1 MASGLTPYY
10 LLQPAFTGGEIS
22 AEVANRVDLDKYQF
36 AVLQA
41 YNCLIKPH
49 GPIYRRPGMKYM
61 ARTKY
66 SDKACI
72 LVPFNGAD
80 STDYLLE
87 IGEKYIRVHKNGLYI
102 NIEVMTPYTADMLQ
116 DLRFVQ
122 SADTMFIASG
132 KYPVKQLA
140 RYSDTDWRFADF
152 EITDMYF
159 DESASLENYSGIS
172 YTVPGSYIFQ
182 PTVTGEYQ
190 IDISGA
196 GGGGGGAVKYTRHLE
211 HSTRTVYVGGGKGG
225 NGERI
230 IKTLTLNK
238 ETSYTITVG
247 GGGAAGSN
255 RDIGL
260 NYAEGSAPSGSNGAS
275 SAAFDMI
282 AKGGGGGI
290 GGARVKYYDSNIEST
305 TVKSVHGA
313 DGTSYGNGANGGNG
327 GRGATGLLHPNPSG
341 PAQPTA
347 GANGWVKILYTGN
360 KELTPSGTQGD
371 ITLRSNKNIFASSK
385 PGAYIKLKQEI
396 ASKTVSTSNGTTE
409 RVRVGENWKV
419 ISHGTWSG
427 SFTVEKSDDG
437 ESWREYRKYTS
448 KDDYNPSESGS
459 VTEPV
464 FLRAV
469 CTITSGTCTVDLT
482 AMAYNAEGVVKLTEI
497 TSDSTAKA
505 HVEKELGSTDMTTNF
520 LWGAWSE
527 EFGYPQTLCFF
538 QDRLCFGGTKKQPYM
553 VWMSRTGDYGNFS
566 VEKASGTVTD
576 DSAVALAFVSRKQF
590 KILHLIAS
598 TDLIVLTAGN
608 EWTVSGSDTV
618 TPSKAVPKMQTTRG
632 CSTVEPLMI
641 GGRIVFVQGRGSTV
655 RDMAYSYETDSYG
668 GNDLT
673 LLAKHIIENV
683 QIVDSAYKQE
693 PDSTIY
699 FVRSDGTMAC
709 LSYIMEQKVYAWSTI
724 ETQGKIEAVAAVQ
737 EGDEDIIYLVVKREI
752 NGVTVRNIEYLAK
765 NPANSNNPDDYI
777 MLDNAIE
784 YRTAEKSSGETEI
797 DAAELAGE
805 KVTAIG
811 DGRMYSGLTVSQ
823 DGTVTLPA
831 AVQHAFIGLPY
842 RSIVEL
848 PNVEIRTGDGTMQGR
863 KKQISNCILRLS
875 NSLGGMVGPDINT
888 MDLMNF
894 DEQNAVSD
902 IKLFTGDKY
911 MTLPIGGFNNEGR
924 VIIVTDEPYPFNL
937 MAVVREVSFGG

>member
-10 LLQPAFTGGEIS
+10 LLQLAFTGGEIS

-80 STDYLLE
+80 NTDYLLE

-102 NIEVMTPYTADMLQ
+102 NIEVVTPYTADMLQ

-159 DESASLENYSGIS
+159 DESTSLENYSGIS
-172 YTVPGSYIFQ
+172 YTVPGSYQFQ

-190 IDISGA
+190 IDIAGA
-196 GGGGGGAVKYTRHLE
+196 GGGGGGGLTYTRHGE
-211 HSTRTVYVGGGKGG
+211 HQTYRYCVGGGDGG
-225 NGERI
+225 SGERI
-230 IKTLTLNK
+230 IKTVTLTK
-238 ETSYTITVG
+238 GTSYAITVG
-247 GGGAAGSN
+247 SGGAGGGHKGSY
-255 RDIGL
+255 GT
-260 NYAEGSAPSGSNGAS
+260 AS
-275 SAAFDMI
+275 SGGDGGNSAACGLTGRGGTGGGGGSRESIDGSYQNT
-282 AKGGGGGI
+282 KGAQGATYGAGGGGI
-290 GGARVKYYDSNIEST
+290 GGVAGTKYKDSNG
-305 TVKSVHGA
+305 K
-313 DGTSYGNGANGGNG
+313 
-327 GRGATGLLHPNPSG
+327 
-341 PAQPTA
+341 A

-371 ITLRSNKNIFASSK
+371 ITLTSNKNIFASSK
-385 PGAYIKLKQEI
+385 PGTYIKLKQEI

-427 SFTVEKSDDG
+427 SFAIEKSDDG
-437 ESWREYRKYTS
+437 ESWKEYRKYTS

-469 CTITSGTCTVDLT
+469 CTISSGTCTVDLT

-737 EGDEDIIYLVVKREI
+737 EGDEDIIYLVVQREI

-765 NPANSNNPDDYI
+765 NPAKSNNPDDYI

-784 YRTAEKSSGETEI
+784 YSAAEKSSGETEI

-805 KVTAIG
+805 KVTVIG

-848 PNVEIRTGDGTMQGR
+848 PNVEIKTGDGTMQGR

-902 IKLFTGDKY
+902 IKLFTGDKH

-937 MAVVREVSFGG
+937 LAVVREVSFGG

>member
-22 AEVANRVDLDKYQF
+22 AEVANRVDLDKYQL

-72 LVPFNGAD
+72 LAPFNGAD
-80 STDYLLE
+80 NTDYLLE

-102 NIEVMTPYTADMLQ
+102 NIEVVTPYTADMLQ

-132 KYPVKQLA
+132 KYPVKQFA

-159 DESASLENYSGIS
+159 DESTSLENYSGIS
-172 YTVPGSYIFQ
+172 YTVPGTYQFQ

-190 IDISGA
+190 IDIAGA
-196 GGGGGGAVKYTRHLE
+196 GGGGGGGVKYSKPSNHG
-211 HSTRTVYVGGGKGG
+211 HHYYCVGGGAGG

-230 IKTLTLNK
+230 IKTVTLSK
-238 ETSYTITVG
+238 GTSYTITVG
-247 GGGAAGSN
+247 SGGGGGGGKGSY
-255 RDIGL
+255 GT
-260 NYAEGSAPSGSNGAS
+260 AS
-275 SAAFDMI
+275 SGGNGGNSTACGLVGRGGGGGGGGSRESSGGSYQST
-282 AKGGGGGI
+282 KGTQGTTYGAGGGGI
-290 GGARVKYYDSNIEST
+290 GGVAGTKYNDN
-305 TVKSVHGA
+305 
-313 DGTSYGNGANGGNG
+313 
-327 GRGATGLLHPNPSG
+327 SG
-341 PAQPTA
+341 KA

-360 KELTPSGTQGD
+360 KELTPSGTTGD
-371 ITLRSNKNIFASSK
+371 ITLTSNKNIFASSK

-419 ISHGTWSG
+419 ISHGTWTG
-427 SFTVEKSDDG
+427 SFAIEKSDDG
-437 ESWREYRKYTS
+437 ESWKEYRKYTS

-469 CTITSGTCTVDLT
+469 CTISSGTCTVDLT

-737 EGDEDIIYLVVKREI
+737 EGDEDIIYLVVQREI

-765 NPANSNNPDDYI
+765 NPAKSNNPDDYI

-784 YRTAEKSSGETEI
+784 YSTAEKSSGETEI

-805 KVTAIG
+805 KVTVIG

-848 PNVEIRTGDGTMQGR
+848 PNVEIKTGDGTMQGR

-894 DEQNAVSD
+894 DEQNVVSN
-902 IKLFTGDKY
+902 IKLFTGDKH

-937 MAVVREVSFGG
+937 LAVVREVSFGG

>member
-80 STDYLLE
+80 NTDYLLE

-102 NIEVMTPYTADMLQ
+102 NIEVVTPYTADMLQ

-152 EITDMYF
+152 TITDMYF
-159 DESASLENYSGIS
+159 DESTSLENYSGIS
-172 YTVPGSYIFQ
+172 YTVPGTYQFQ

-190 IDISGA
+190 IDIAGA
-196 GGGGGGAVKYTRHLE
+196 GGGGGGGVRYSRPRE
-211 HSTRTVYVGGGKGG
+211 HGHSYYCVGGGTGG
-225 NGERI
+225 SGERI
-230 IKTLTLNK
+230 IKTVTLDK
-238 ETSYTITVG
+238 GTSYTITVG
-247 GGGAAGSN
+247 SGGAGGGGTGSY
-255 RDIGL
+255 GT
-260 NYAEGSAPSGSNGAS
+260 ASNGGDGENSTACGLTGRGGTGGS
-275 SAAFDMI
+275 GGSRVSIDGSYENTRGVQGTTYGA
-282 AKGGGGGI
+282 GGGGI
-290 GGARVKYYDSNIEST
+290 GGVAGTKYKDNAG
-305 TVKSVHGA
+305 KAGA
-313 DGTSYGNGANGGNG
+313 DGWA
-327 GRGATGLLHPNPSG
+327 
-341 PAQPTA
+341 
-347 GANGWVKILYTGN
+347 KILYTGN
-360 KELTPSGTQGD
+360 KELTPSGTTGD
-371 ITLRSNKNIFASSK
+371 ITLTSNKNIFAGSK

-427 SFTVEKSDDG
+427 SFAIEKSDDG
-437 ESWREYRKYTS
+437 ESWKEYRKYTS

-464 FLRAV
+464 FLRAI

-482 AMAYNAEGVVKLTEI
+482 AMAYDAEGVVKLTEI

-737 EGDEDIIYLVVKREI
+737 EGDEDIIYLVVQREI

-765 NPANSNNPDDYI
+765 NPAKSNNPDDYI

-784 YRTAEKSSGETEI
+784 YSTAEKSSGETEI

-805 KVTAIG
+805 KVTVIG

-848 PNVEIRTGDGTMQGR
+848 PNVEIKTGDGTMQGR

-902 IKLFTGDKY
+902 IKLFTGDKH

-937 MAVVREVSFGG
+937 LAVVREVSFGG

>member
-159 DESASLENYSGIS
+159 DESTSLENYSGIS
-172 YTVPGSYIFQ
+172 YTVPGSYQFQ

-190 IDISGA
+190 IDIAGA
-196 GGGGGGAVKYTRHLE
+196 GGGGGGGVKYSKPRE
-211 HSTRTVYVGGGKGG
+211 HGYSRYCVGGGAGG

-230 IKTLTLNK
+230 IKTVTLSK
-238 ETSYTITVG
+238 DTSYTVTVGSGGAGGSGKGDYGTASSGGNGGNSTACGLVGRGGTG
-247 GGGAAGSN
+247 GGGGSRESIDGSYQNTAGTQ
-255 RDIGL
+255 GTT
-260 NYAEGSAPSGSNGAS
+260 YGA
-275 SAAFDMI
+275 
-282 AKGGGGGI
+282 GGGGI
-290 GGARVKYYDSNIEST
+290 GGIAG
-305 TVKSVHGA
+305 TVYK
-313 DGTSYGNGANGGNG
+313 DN
-327 GRGATGLLHPNPSG
+327 SG
-341 PAQPTA
+341 KA

-371 ITLRSNKNIFASSK
+371 ITLTSNKNIFASSK
-385 PGAYIKLKQEI
+385 PGTYIKLKQEI

-427 SFTVEKSDDG
+427 SFAIEKSDDG
-437 ESWREYRKYTS
+437 ESWKEYRKYTS

-469 CTITSGTCTVDLT
+469 CTISSGTCTVDLT

-765 NPANSNNPDDYI
+765 NPAKSNNPDDYI

-784 YRTAEKSSGETEI
+784 YSTAEKSSGETEI

-805 KVTAIG
+805 KVTVIG

-848 PNVEIRTGDGTMQGR
+848 PNVEIKTGDGTMQGR

-894 DEQNAVSD
+894 DEQSAVSN
-902 IKLFTGDKY
+902 IKLFTGDKH

-937 MAVVREVSFGG
+937 LAVVREVSFGG

>member
-80 STDYLLE
+80 NTDYLLE

-102 NIEVMTPYTADMLQ
+102 NIEVVTPYTADMLQ

-159 DESASLENYSGIS
+159 DESTSLENYSGIS
-172 YTVPGSYIFQ
+172 YTVPSTYHFQ

-190 IDISGA
+190 IDIAGA
-196 GGGGGGAVKYTRHLE
+196 GGGGGGGVKYSKPSNHG
-211 HSTRTVYVGGGKGG
+211 HHYYCVGGGAGG

-230 IKTLTLNK
+230 IKTVTLSK
-238 ETSYTITVG
+238 DTSYTVTVGSGGAGGSGKGSYGTASSGGNGGNSTACGLVGRGGTG
-247 GGGAAGSN
+247 GGGGS
-255 RDIGL
+255 RESID
-260 NYAEGSAPSGSNGAS
+260 GSYQNTKGTQGATYG
-275 SAAFDMI
+275 A
-282 AKGGGGGI
+282 GGGGI
-290 GGARVKYYDSNIEST
+290 GGIAGTKYKDN
-305 TVKSVHGA
+305 
-313 DGTSYGNGANGGNG
+313 
-327 GRGATGLLHPNPSG
+327 SG
-341 PAQPTA
+341 KA

-371 ITLRSNKNIFASSK
+371 ITLTSNKNIFASSK

-427 SFTVEKSDDG
+427 SFAIEKSDDG
-437 ESWREYRKYTS
+437 ESWKEYRKYTS

-469 CTITSGTCTVDLT
+469 CTISSGTCTVDLT

-683 QIVDSAYKQE
+683 QIFDSAYKQE

-737 EGDEDIIYLVVKREI
+737 EGDEDIIYLVVQREI
-752 NGVTVRNIEYLAK
+752 NGAIVRNIEYLAK
-765 NPANSNNPDDYI
+765 NPAKSNNPDDYI

-784 YRTAEKSSGETEI
+784 YSTAEKSSGETEI

-805 KVTAIG
+805 KVTVIG

-848 PNVEIRTGDGTMQGR
+848 PNVEIKTGDGTMQGR

-902 IKLFTGDKY
+902 IKLFTGDKH

-937 MAVVREVSFGG
+937 LAVVREVSFGG

>member
-80 STDYLLE
+80 NTDYLLE

-159 DESASLENYSGIS
+159 DESTTLENYSGIS
-172 YTVPGSYIFQ
+172 YTVPGTYQFQ

-190 IDISGA
+190 IDIAGA
-196 GGGGGGAVKYTRHLE
+196 GGGGGGGVRYSKPRE
-211 HSTRTVYVGGGKGG
+211 HGRTYYCVGGGTGG
-225 NGERI
+225 SGERI
-230 IKTLTLNK
+230 INTVTLTK
-238 ETSYTITVG
+238 GTSYTIIVGSGGAG
-247 GGGAAGSN
+247 GGGTDSYGTA
-255 RDIGL
+255 
-260 NYAEGSAPSGSNGAS
+260 SNGGNGGNSTACGLTGRGGTGGS
-275 SAAFDMI
+275 GGSRVSIDGSYENTRGVQGTTYGA
-282 AKGGGGGI
+282 GGGGI
-290 GGARVKYYDSNIEST
+290 GGVAGTKYKDNAG
-305 TVKSVHGA
+305 KAGA
-313 DGTSYGNGANGGNG
+313 DGWA
-327 GRGATGLLHPNPSG
+327 
-341 PAQPTA
+341 
-347 GANGWVKILYTGN
+347 KILYTGN
-360 KELTPSGTQGD
+360 KELTPSGTTGD
-371 ITLRSNKNIFASSK
+371 ITLTSNKNIFAGSK
-385 PGAYIKLKQEI
+385 AGAYIKLKQEI

-427 SFTVEKSDDG
+427 SFTIEKSDDG
-437 ESWREYRKYTS
+437 ESWKEYRKYTS
-448 KDDYNPSESGS
+448 GNDYNPSESGS

-699 FVRSDGTMAC
+699 FVRSDGSMAC

-765 NPANSNNPDDYI
+765 NPAKSNNPDDYI

-784 YRTAEKSSGETEI
+784 YSTAEKSSGETEI

-805 KVTAIG
+805 KVTVIG
-811 DGRMYSGLTVSQ
+811 DGRMYSGLAVSQ

-848 PNVEIRTGDGTMQGR
+848 PNVEIKTGDGTMQGR

-902 IKLFTGDKY
+902 IKLFTGDKH
-911 MTLPIGGFNNEGR
+911 MTLPIGGFNNEGK

-937 MAVVREVSFGG
+937 LAVVREVSFGG

>member
-61 ARTKY
+61 ARTKH

-80 STDYLLE
+80 NTDYLLE
-87 IGEKYIRVHKNGLYI
+87 IGEKYIRVHKNGFYI
-102 NIEVMTPYTADMLQ
+102 NIEVVTPYTADMLQ

-159 DESASLENYSGIS
+159 DESTSLENYSGIS
-172 YTVPGSYIFQ
+172 YTVPGTYQFQ

-190 IDISGA
+190 IDIAGA
-196 GGGGGGAVKYTRHLE
+196 GGGGGGGVKYSKLSNHG
-211 HSTRTVYVGGGKGG
+211 HHYYCVGGGAGG

-230 IKTLTLNK
+230 IKTVTLSK
-238 ETSYTITVG
+238 DTSYTVTVGSGGAG
-247 GGGAAGSN
+247 GGGTGSY
-255 RDIGL
+255 GT
-260 NYAEGSAPSGSNGAS
+260 ASNGGDGENSTACGLTGRGGTGGS
-275 SAAFDMI
+275 GGSRVSIDGSYESTRGVQGTTYGA
-282 AKGGGGGI
+282 GGGGI
-290 GGARVKYYDSNIEST
+290 GGVAGTKYKDNAG
-305 TVKSVHGA
+305 KAGA
-313 DGTSYGNGANGGNG
+313 DGWA
-327 GRGATGLLHPNPSG
+327 
-341 PAQPTA
+341 
-347 GANGWVKILYTGN
+347 KILYTGN
-360 KELTPSGTQGD
+360 KELTPSGTTGD
-371 ITLRSNKNIFASSK
+371 ITLTSNKNIFAGSK

-427 SFTVEKSDDG
+427 SFTIEKSDDG
-437 ESWREYRKYTS
+437 ESWKEYRKYTS
-448 KDDYNPSESGS
+448 KSDYNPSESGS

-765 NPANSNNPDDYI
+765 NPAKSNNPDDYI

-784 YRTAEKSSGETEI
+784 YSTAEKSSGETEI
-797 DAAELAGE
+797 DAAELTGE
-805 KVTAIG
+805 KVTVIG
-811 DGRMYSGLTVSQ
+811 DGRMYSGLTVNQ

-902 IKLFTGDKY
+902 IKLFTGDKH

-937 MAVVREVSFGG
+937 LAVVREVSFGG

>member
-22 AEVANRVDLDKYQF
+22 AEVANRVDLDKYQL

-80 STDYLLE
+80 NTDYLLE

-102 NIEVMTPYTADMLQ
+102 NIEVVTPYTADMLQ

-159 DESASLENYSGIS
+159 DESTSLESYSGIS
-172 YTVPGSYIFQ
+172 YTAPGSYTFQ

-190 IDISGA
+190 IDISGG
-196 GGGGGGAVKYTRHLE
+196 GGGGGGAAKYRVKSGE
-211 HSTRTVYVGGGKGG
+211 HSSRLIYIKGGNGG

-238 ETSYTITVG
+238 ETSYTISVG

-255 RDIGL
+255 GG
-260 NYAEGSAPSGSNGAS
+260 NSAPSGSNGAS
-275 SAAFDMI
+275 STAFDMI
-282 AKGGGGGI
+282 AKGGGGGT
-290 GGARVKYYDSNIEST
+290 GGRKGEPNT
-305 TVKSVHGA
+305 P
-313 DGTSYGNGANGGNG
+313 DGTSYGNGANGGAG
-327 GRGATGLLHPNPSG
+327 GYGKSFFGSSET
-341 PAQPTA
+341 QPTA

-371 ITLRSNKNIFASSK
+371 ITLTSNKNIFASSK

-427 SFTVEKSDDG
+427 SFAIEKSDDG
-437 ESWREYRKYTS
+437 ESWKEYRKYTS
-448 KDDYNPSESGS
+448 KSDYNPSESGS

-469 CTITSGTCTVDLT
+469 CTISSGTCTVDLT

-765 NPANSNNPDDYI
+765 NPAKSNNPDDYI

-784 YRTAEKSSGETEI
+784 YSTAEKSSGATEI
-797 DAAELAGE
+797 DVAELVGE
-805 KVTAIG
+805 KVAVIG
-811 DGRMYSGLTVSQ
+811 DGRVYSGLTVSQ

-848 PNVEIRTGDGTMQGR
+848 PNVEIKTGDGTMQGR

-937 MAVVREVSFGG
+937 LAVVREVSFGG

>member
-10 LLQPAFTGGEIS
+10 FLQPAFTGGEIS
-22 AEVANRVDLDKYQF
+22 AEVANRVDLDKYQL

-80 STDYLLE
+80 NTDYLLE
-87 IGEKYIRVHKNGLYI
+87 ISEKYIRVHKNGLYI
-102 NIEVMTPYTADMLQ
+102 NIELMTPYTADMLQ

-140 RYSDTDWRFADF
+140 RYSETDWRFSDF

-159 DESASLENYSGIS
+159 DESNSLENYSGIS
-172 YTVPGSYIFQ
+172 YTSPGTYLFQ

-190 IDISGA
+190 IDIA
-196 GGGGGGAVKYTRHLE
+196 GGGGGGGGAAKYRKKMGE
-211 HSTRTVYVGGGKGG
+211 HSSHTVYINGG
-225 NGERI
+225 NGGNGGRI

-247 GGGAAGSN
+247 SGGAAGSN
-255 RDIGL
+255 AS
-260 NYAEGSAPSGSNGAS
+260 NSAPSGSNGAS
-275 SAAFDMI
+275 STAFDMI
-282 AKGGGGGI
+282 AKGGGGGT
-290 GGARVKYYDSNIEST
+290 GGRKGEPNT
-305 TVKSVHGA
+305 P
-313 DGTSYGNGANGGNG
+313 DGTSYGNGANGGAG
-327 GRGATGLLHPNPSG
+327 GYGKSLFGGSET
-341 PAQPTA
+341 QPTA

-371 ITLRSNKNIFASSK
+371 ITLTSNKNIFASSK

-427 SFTVEKSDDG
+427 SFAIEKSDDG
-437 ESWREYRKYTS
+437 ESWKEYRKYTS

-469 CTITSGTCTVDLT
+469 CTISSGTCTVDLT

-737 EGDEDIIYLVVKREI
+737 EGDEDIIYLVIQREI

-765 NPANSNNPDDYI
+765 NPAKSNNPDDYI

-784 YRTAEKSSGETEI
+784 YSTAEKSSGATEI
-797 DAAELAGE
+797 NVAELVGE
-805 KVTAIG
+805 KVAVIG
-811 DGRMYSGLTVSQ
+811 DGRVYSGLTVSQ

-848 PNVEIRTGDGTMQGR
+848 PNVEIKTGDGTMQGR

-937 MAVVREVSFGG
+937 LAVVREVSFGG

>member
-22 AEVANRVDLDKYQF
+22 AEVANRVDLDKYQL

-159 DESASLENYSGIS
+159 DESTSLENYSGIS
-172 YTVPGSYIFQ
+172 YTVPGTYQFQ

-190 IDISGA
+190 IDIAGA
-196 GGGGGGAVKYTRHLE
+196 GGGGGGAVTWRRHGE
-211 HSTRTVYVGGGKGG
+211 HQVYNSAAKGG
-225 NGERI
+225 DGGSGERI
-230 IKTLTLNK
+230 IKTLTLTK
-238 ETSYTITVG
+238 GTSYTITVG
-247 GGGAAGSN
+247 GGGSGGAYAYSAGNYEDTTATSGTKGADSTACGLTGRGGGAGGAASRRYGKDGYYSNAGTQGITYGEGGGAAG
-255 RDIGL
+255 
-260 NYAEGSAPSGSNGAS
+260 GAGGTR
-275 SAAFDMI
+275 
-282 AKGGGGGI
+282 KGG
-290 GGARVKYYDSNIEST
+290 V
-305 TVKSVHGA
+305 
-313 DGTSYGNGANGGNG
+313 
-327 GRGATGLLHPNPSG
+327 SG
-341 PAQPTA
+341 KA

-360 KELTPSGTQGD
+360 KELTPSGTTGD
-371 ITLRSNKNIFASSK
+371 ITLTSNKNIFTSSK

-427 SFTVEKSDDG
+427 SFAIEKSDDG

-464 FLRAV
+464 FLRAI

-765 NPANSNNPDDYI
+765 NPAKSNNPDDYI

-784 YRTAEKSSGETEI
+784 YSTAEKSSGETEI

-805 KVTAIG
+805 KVTVIG

-848 PNVEIRTGDGTMQGR
+848 PNVEIKTGDGTMQGR

-902 IKLFTGDKY
+902 IKLFTGDKH

-937 MAVVREVSFGG
+937 LAVVREVSFGG

>member
-80 STDYLLE
+80 NTDYLLE

-159 DESASLENYSGIS
+159 DESTTLENYSGIS
-172 YTVPGSYIFQ
+172 YTVPGTYQFQ

-190 IDISGA
+190 IDIAGA
-196 GGGGGGAVKYTRHLE
+196 GGGGGGGVAYFKPHEHGYYHSCVSGGTGGSGERIINTVTLTKGTSYTII
-211 HSTRTVYVGGGKGG
+211 VGSGGAGGSGTSDYGTASKGG
-225 NGERI
+225 NGGNS
-230 IKTLTLNK
+230 TACGLTGR
-238 ETSYTITVG
+238 G
-247 GGGAAGSN
+247 GTGGS
-255 RDIGL
+255 
-260 NYAEGSAPSGSNGAS
+260 GAS
-275 SAAFDMI
+275 RISIDGSYKDIRGVQGTTYGA
-282 AKGGGGGI
+282 GGGGI
-290 GGARVKYYDSNIEST
+290 GGVEGNKYKGYAG
-305 TVKSVHGA
+305 KAGA
-313 DGTSYGNGANGGNG
+313 DGWA
-327 GRGATGLLHPNPSG
+327 
-341 PAQPTA
+341 
-347 GANGWVKILYTGN
+347 KILYTGN
-360 KELTPSGTQGD
+360 KELTPSGTTGD
-371 ITLRSNKNIFASSK
+371 ITLKSNKNIFAGSK
-385 PGAYIKLKQEI
+385 AGAYIKLKQEI

-427 SFTVEKSDDG
+427 SFTIEKSDDG
-437 ESWREYRKYTS
+437 ESWKEYRKYTS
-448 KDDYNPSESGS
+448 GNDYNPSESGS

-469 CTITSGTCTVDLT
+469 CTITGGTCTVDLT

-699 FVRSDGTMAC
+699 FVRSDGSMAC

-765 NPANSNNPDDYI
+765 NPAKSNNPDDYI

-784 YRTAEKSSGETEI
+784 YSTAEKSSGETEI

-805 KVTAIG
+805 KVTVIG

-848 PNVEIRTGDGTMQGR
+848 PNVEIKTGDGTMQGR
-863 KKQISNCILRLS
+863 KKQISNCSLRLS

-902 IKLFTGDKY
+902 IKLFTGDKH

-937 MAVVREVSFGG
+937 LAVVREVSFGG

>member
-22 AEVANRVDLDKYQF
+22 AEVANRVDLDKYQL

-102 NIEVMTPYTADMLQ
+102 NIEVVTPYTADMLQ

-140 RYSDTDWRFADF
+140 RYSDADWRFADF

-159 DESASLENYSGIS
+159 DESTTLENYSGIS
-172 YTVPGSYIFQ
+172 YTVPGSYNFQ

-190 IDISGA
+190 IDIAGA
-196 GGGGGGAVKYTRHLE
+196 GGGGGGGVKYSKPSNHG
-211 HSTRTVYVGGGKGG
+211 HHYYCVGGGAGG

-230 IKTLTLNK
+230 IKTVTLSK
-238 ETSYTITVG
+238 DTSYTVTVGSGGAGGSGKGSYGTASSGGNGGNSTACGLFGRG
-247 GGGAAGSN
+247 GGGGGGGS
-255 RDIGL
+255 RESSG
-260 NYAEGSAPSGSNGAS
+260 GSYQGTKGTQGATYG
-275 SAAFDMI
+275 A
-282 AKGGGGGI
+282 GGGGI
-290 GGARVKYYDSNIEST
+290 GGIAGTKYKDNAGKT
-305 TVKSVHGA
+305 
-313 DGTSYGNGANGGNG
+313 
-327 GRGATGLLHPNPSG
+327 
-341 PAQPTA
+341 

-371 ITLRSNKNIFASSK
+371 ITLKSNKNIFASSK

-427 SFTVEKSDDG
+427 SFAIEKSDDG
-437 ESWREYRKYTS
+437 ESWKEYRKYTS

-469 CTITSGTCTVDLT
+469 CTISSGTCTVDLT

-632 CSTVEPLMI
+632 CSNVEPLMI

-737 EGDEDIIYLVVKREI
+737 EGDEDIIYLVVQREI
-752 NGVTVRNIEYLAK
+752 NGAIVRNIEYLAK
-765 NPANSNNPDDYI
+765 NPAKSNNPDDYI

-784 YRTAEKSSGETEI
+784 YSTAEKSSGETEI

-805 KVTAIG
+805 KVTVIG

-848 PNVEIRTGDGTMQGR
+848 PNVEIKTGDGTMQGR

-902 IKLFTGDKY
+902 IKLFTGDKH

-937 MAVVREVSFGG
+937 LAVVREVSFGG

>member
-102 NIEVMTPYTADMLQ
+102 NIEVVTPYTADMLQ

-140 RYSDTDWRFADF
+140 RYSDADWRFADF

-159 DESASLENYSGIS
+159 DESTTLENYSGIS
-172 YTVPGSYIFQ
+172 YTVPGSYNFQ

-190 IDISGA
+190 IDIAGA
-196 GGGGGGAVKYTRHLE
+196 GGGGGGGVKYSNPSNHG
-211 HSTRTVYVGGGKGG
+211 HHYYCVGGGAGG

-230 IKTLTLNK
+230 IKTVTLSK
-238 ETSYTITVG
+238 DTSYTVTVGSGGAGGSGKGSYGTASSGGNGGNSTACSLVGRG
-247 GGGAAGSN
+247 GGGGGGGS
-255 RDIGL
+255 RESSG
-260 NYAEGSAPSGSNGAS
+260 GSYQGTKGTQGATYG
-275 SAAFDMI
+275 A
-282 AKGGGGGI
+282 GGGGI
-290 GGARVKYYDSNIEST
+290 GGIAGTKYKDNAGKT
-305 TVKSVHGA
+305 
-313 DGTSYGNGANGGNG
+313 
-327 GRGATGLLHPNPSG
+327 
-341 PAQPTA
+341 

-371 ITLRSNKNIFASSK
+371 ITLTSNKNIFASSK

-427 SFTVEKSDDG
+427 SFAIEKSDDG
-437 ESWREYRKYTS
+437 ESWKEYRKYTS

-469 CTITSGTCTVDLT
+469 CTISSGTCTVDLT

-632 CSTVEPLMI
+632 CSAVEPLMI

-693 PDSTIY
+693 LDSTIY

-765 NPANSNNPDDYI
+765 NPAKSNNPDDYI

-784 YRTAEKSSGETEI
+784 YSTAEKSSGETEI

-805 KVTAIG
+805 KVTVIG

-848 PNVEIRTGDGTMQGR
+848 PNVEIKTGDGTMQGR

-902 IKLFTGDKY
+902 IKLFTGDKH

-937 MAVVREVSFGG
+937 LAVVREVSFGG

>member
-22 AEVANRVDLDKYQF
+22 AEVANRVDLDKYQL

-102 NIEVMTPYTADMLQ
+102 NIEVVTPYTADMLQ

-122 SADTMFIASG
+122 SADTIFIASG

-140 RYSDTDWRFADF
+140 RYSDADWRFADF

-159 DESASLENYSGIS
+159 DESTTLENYSGIS
-172 YTVPGSYIFQ
+172 YTVPGSYNFQ

-190 IDISGA
+190 IDIAGA
-196 GGGGGGAVKYTRHLE
+196 GGGGGGGVKYSKPSNHG
-211 HSTRTVYVGGGKGG
+211 HHYYCVGGGAGG

-230 IKTLTLNK
+230 IKTVTLSK
-238 ETSYTITVG
+238 DTSYTVTVGSGGAGGSGKGSYGTASSGGNGGNSTACGLVGRG
-247 GGGAAGSN
+247 GGGGGGGS
-255 RDIGL
+255 RESSG
-260 NYAEGSAPSGSNGAS
+260 GSYQGTKGTQGATYG
-275 SAAFDMI
+275 A
-282 AKGGGGGI
+282 GGGGI
-290 GGARVKYYDSNIEST
+290 GGIAGTKYKDNAGKT
-305 TVKSVHGA
+305 
-313 DGTSYGNGANGGNG
+313 
-327 GRGATGLLHPNPSG
+327 
-341 PAQPTA
+341 

-371 ITLRSNKNIFASSK
+371 ITLKSNKNIFASSK

-427 SFTVEKSDDG
+427 SFAIEKSDDG
-437 ESWREYRKYTS
+437 ESWKEYRKYTS

-469 CTITSGTCTVDLT
+469 CTISSGTCTVDLT

-737 EGDEDIIYLVVKREI
+737 EGDEDIIYLVVQREI
-752 NGVTVRNIEYLAK
+752 NGAIVRNIEYLAK
-765 NPANSNNPDDYI
+765 NPAKSNNPDDYI

-784 YRTAEKSSGETEI
+784 YSTAEKSSGETEI

-805 KVTAIG
+805 KVTVIG

-823 DGTVTLPA
+823 DGTMTLPA

-848 PNVEIRTGDGTMQGR
+848 PNVEIKTGDGTMQGR

-902 IKLFTGDKY
+902 IKLFTGDKH

-937 MAVVREVSFGG
+937 LAVVREVSFGG

>member
-80 STDYLLE
+80 NTDYLLE

-102 NIEVMTPYTADMLQ
+102 NIEVMTPYAADMLQ

-140 RYSDTDWRFADF
+140 RYSDADWRFADF

-159 DESASLENYSGIS
+159 DESTSLENYSGIS
-172 YTVPGSYIFQ
+172 YTVPGTYNFQ

-190 IDISGA
+190 IDIAGA
-196 GGGGGGAVKYTRHLE
+196 GGGGGGGVKYSKPRE
-211 HSTRTVYVGGGKGG
+211 HGYSRYCVGGGAGG

-230 IKTLTLNK
+230 IKTVTLSK
-238 ETSYTITVG
+238 DTSYTVTVG
-247 GGGAAGSN
+247 SGGAGGS
-255 RDIGL
+255 GKG
-260 NYAEGSAPSGSNGAS
+260 NYGTAS
-275 SAAFDMI
+275 SGGNGGNSTACGLI
-282 AKGGGGGI
+282 GRGGTGGGGGSREAI
-290 GGARVKYYDSNIEST
+290 DGNYQNTKGTQGATYGAGGGAVG
-305 TVKSVHGA
+305 GA
-313 DGTSYGNGANGGNG
+313 GGKKGAPNG
-327 GRGATGLLHPNPSG
+327 
-341 PAQPTA
+341 TA

-371 ITLRSNKNIFASSK
+371 ITLTSNKNIFASSK

-427 SFTVEKSDDG
+427 SFAIEKSDDG
-437 ESWREYRKYTS
+437 ESWKEYRKYTS

-469 CTITSGTCTVDLT
+469 CTISSGTCTVDLT

-699 FVRSDGTMAC
+699 FVRSDGSMAC

-737 EGDEDIIYLVVKREI
+737 EGDEDIIYLVVQREI
-752 NGVTVRNIEYLAK
+752 NGAIVRNIEYLAK
-765 NPANSNNPDDYI
+765 NPAKSNNPDDYI

-784 YRTAEKSSGETEI
+784 YSTAEKSSGETEI

-805 KVTAIG
+805 KVTVIG

-848 PNVEIRTGDGTMQGR
+848 PNVEIKTGDGTMQGR

-902 IKLFTGDKY
+902 IKLFTGDKH

-937 MAVVREVSFGG
+937 LAVVREVSFGG

>member
-22 AEVANRVDLDKYQF
+22 AEVANRVDLDKYQL

-159 DESASLENYSGIS
+159 DESTTLENYSGIS
-172 YTVPGSYIFQ
+172 YTVPGTYQFQ

-190 IDISGA
+190 IDIAGA
-196 GGGGGGAVKYTRHLE
+196 GGGGGGGVRYSKPRE
-211 HSTRTVYVGGGKGG
+211 HGHTYYCVGGGTGG
-225 NGERI
+225 SGERI
-230 IKTLTLNK
+230 INTVTLTK
-238 ETSYTITVG
+238 GTSYTIIVGSGGAG
-247 GGGAAGSN
+247 GGGTGSY
-255 RDIGL
+255 GT
-260 NYAEGSAPSGSNGAS
+260 ASNGGNGGNSTACGLTGRGGTGGS
-275 SAAFDMI
+275 GGSRVSIDGSYENTRGVQGTTYGA
-282 AKGGGGGI
+282 GGGGI
-290 GGARVKYYDSNIEST
+290 GGVAGTKYKDNAG
-305 TVKSVHGA
+305 KAGA
-313 DGTSYGNGANGGNG
+313 D
-327 GRGATGLLHPNPSG
+327 
-341 PAQPTA
+341 
-347 GANGWVKILYTGN
+347 GWVKILYTGN

-371 ITLRSNKNIFASSK
+371 ITLTSNKNIFASSK

-396 ASKTVSTSNGTTE
+396 ASKTVSASNGTTE

-427 SFTVEKSDDG
+427 SFTIEKSDDG
-437 ESWREYRKYTS
+437 ESWKEYRKYTS
-448 KDDYNPSESGS
+448 GNDYNPSESGS

-632 CSTVEPLMI
+632 CSIVEPLMI

-724 ETQGKIEAVAAVQ
+724 ETQGKIESVAAVQ
-737 EGDEDIIYLVVKREI
+737 EGDEDIIYLVVQREI

-765 NPANSNNPDDYI
+765 NPAKSNNPDDYI

-784 YRTAEKSSGETEI
+784 YSTAEKSSGETEI

-805 KVTAIG
+805 KVTVIG

-848 PNVEIRTGDGTMQGR
+848 PNVEIKTGDGTMQGR

-888 MDLMNF
+888 IDLMNF

-902 IKLFTGDKY
+902 IKLFTGDKHI
-911 MTLPIGGFNNEGR
+911 TLPIGGFNNEGR

-937 MAVVREVSFGG
+937 LAVVREVSFGG

>member
-159 DESASLENYSGIS
+159 DESTTLENYSGIS
-172 YTVPGSYIFQ
+172 YTVPGTYQFQ

-190 IDISGA
+190 IDIAGA
-196 GGGGGGAVKYTRHLE
+196 GGGGGGGVRYSKPRE
-211 HSTRTVYVGGGKGG
+211 HGHTYYCVGGGTGG
-225 NGERI
+225 SGERI
-230 IKTLTLNK
+230 INTVTLTK
-238 ETSYTITVG
+238 GISYTIIVGSGGAG
-247 GGGAAGSN
+247 GGGTGSY
-255 RDIGL
+255 GT
-260 NYAEGSAPSGSNGAS
+260 ASNGGNGGNSTACGLTGRGGTGGS
-275 SAAFDMI
+275 GGSRVSIDGSYENTRGVQGTTYGA
-282 AKGGGGGI
+282 GGGGI
-290 GGARVKYYDSNIEST
+290 GGVAGTKYKDNAG
-305 TVKSVHGA
+305 KAGA
-313 DGTSYGNGANGGNG
+313 DGWA
-327 GRGATGLLHPNPSG
+327 
-341 PAQPTA
+341 
-347 GANGWVKILYTGN
+347 KILYTGN
-360 KELTPSGTQGD
+360 KELTPSGTTDD
-371 ITLRSNKNIFASSK
+371 ITLTSNKNIFAGSK
-385 PGAYIKLKQEI
+385 AGAYIKLKQEI

-427 SFTVEKSDDG
+427 SFTIEKSDDG
-437 ESWREYRKYTS
+437 ESWKEYRKYTS
-448 KDDYNPSESGS
+448 GNDYNPSESGS

-699 FVRSDGTMAC
+699 FVRSDGSMAC

-765 NPANSNNPDDYI
+765 NPAKSNNPDDYI

-784 YRTAEKSSGETEI
+784 YSTAEKSSGETEI

-805 KVTAIG
+805 KVTVIG
-811 DGRMYSGLTVSQ
+811 DGRMYSGLAVSQ

-848 PNVEIRTGDGTMQGR
+848 PNVEIKTGDGTMQGR

-902 IKLFTGDKY
+902 IKLFTGDKH

-937 MAVVREVSFGG
+937 LAVVREVSFGG

>member
-22 AEVANRVDLDKYQF
+22 AEVANRVDLDKYQL

-80 STDYLLE
+80 NTDYLLE

-102 NIEVMTPYTADMLQ
+102 NIEVVTPYTADMLQ

-159 DESASLENYSGIS
+159 DESTSLENYSGIS
-172 YTVPGSYIFQ
+172 YTVPGTYQFQ

-190 IDISGA
+190 FDIAGA
-196 GGGGGGAVKYTRHLE
+196 GGGGGGGVKYSKPSNHG
-211 HSTRTVYVGGGKGG
+211 HHYYCVGGGAGG

-230 IKTLTLNK
+230 IKTVTLSK
-238 ETSYTITVG
+238 DTSYTVTVGSGGAGGSGKGSYGTASSGGNGGNSTACGFVGRG
-247 GGGAAGSN
+247 GGGGGGGS
-255 RDIGL
+255 RESSG
-260 NYAEGSAPSGSNGAS
+260 GSYQSTKGTQGATYG
-275 SAAFDMI
+275 A
-282 AKGGGGGI
+282 GGGGI
-290 GGARVKYYDSNIEST
+290 GGIAGTKYNDNAGKT
-305 TVKSVHGA
+305 
-313 DGTSYGNGANGGNG
+313 
-327 GRGATGLLHPNPSG
+327 
-341 PAQPTA
+341 

-371 ITLRSNKNIFASSK
+371 ITLTSNKNIFVSSK
-385 PGAYIKLKQEI
+385 PGACIKLKQEI
-396 ASKTVSTSNGTTE
+396 ASKTVSTSNGTTA

-427 SFTVEKSDDG
+427 SFAIEKSDDG
-437 ESWREYRKYTS
+437 ESWKEYRKYTS

-469 CTITSGTCTVDLT
+469 CTISSGTCTVDLT

-699 FVRSDGTMAC
+699 FVRSDGSMAC

-737 EGDEDIIYLVVKREI
+737 EGDEDIIYLVVQREI

-765 NPANSNNPDDYI
+765 NPAKSNNPDDYI

-784 YRTAEKSSGETEI
+784 YSTAEKSSGATEI
-797 DAAELAGE
+797 DVAELAGE
-805 KVTAIG
+805 KVAVIG
-811 DGRMYSGLTVSQ
+811 DGRVYSGLTVSQ

-848 PNVEIRTGDGTMQGR
+848 PNVEIKTGDGTMQGR

-875 NSLGGMVGPDINT
+875 NSLGGMIGPDINT
-888 MDLMNF
+888 LDLMNF

-902 IKLFTGDKY
+902 IKLFTGDKH

-937 MAVVREVSFGG
+937 LAVVREVSFGG

>member
-22 AEVANRVDLDKYQF
+22 AEVANRVDLDKYQL

-140 RYSDTDWRFADF
+140 RYSDADWRFADF

-159 DESASLENYSGIS
+159 DESTSLESYSGIS
-172 YTVPGSYIFQ
+172 YTAPGSYTFQ

-190 IDISGA
+190 IDISGG
-196 GGGGGGAVKYTRHLE
+196 GGGGGGAAKYRVKSGE
-211 HSTRTVYVGGGKGG
+211 HSSRLIYIKGGNGG

-238 ETSYTITVG
+238 ETSYTISVG

-255 RDIGL
+255 GG
-260 NYAEGSAPSGSNGAS
+260 NSAPSGSNGAS
-275 SAAFDMI
+275 STAFDMI
-282 AKGGGGGI
+282 AKGGGGGT
-290 GGARVKYYDSNIEST
+290 GGRKGEPNT
-305 TVKSVHGA
+305 P
-313 DGTSYGNGANGGNG
+313 DGTSYGNGANGGAG
-327 GRGATGLLHPNPSG
+327 GYGKGFLGSSET
-341 PAQPTA
+341 QPTA

-371 ITLRSNKNIFASSK
+371 ITLTSNKNIFASSK

-437 ESWREYRKYTS
+437 ESWKEYRKYTS
-448 KDDYNPSESGS
+448 KGDYNPSESGS

-469 CTITSGTCTVDLT
+469 CTISSGTCTVDLT

-765 NPANSNNPDDYI
+765 NPAKSNNPDDYI

-784 YRTAEKSSGETEI
+784 YSTAEKSSGATEI
-797 DAAELAGE
+797 DVAELVGE
-805 KVTAIG
+805 KVAVIG
-811 DGRMYSGLTVSQ
+811 DGRVYSGLTVSQ

-848 PNVEIRTGDGTMQGR
+848 PNVEIKTGDGTMQGR

-937 MAVVREVSFGG
+937 LAVVREVSFGG

>member
-80 STDYLLE
+80 NTDYLLE
-87 IGEKYIRVHKNGLYI
+87 ISEKYIRVHKNGLYI
-102 NIEVMTPYTADMLQ
+102 NIELMTPYTADMLQ

-140 RYSDTDWRFADF
+140 RYSETDWRFSDF

-159 DESASLENYSGIS
+159 DESNSLENYSGIS
-172 YTVPGSYIFQ
+172 YTSPGTYLFQ

-190 IDISGA
+190 IDIA
-196 GGGGGGAVKYTRHLE
+196 GGGGGGGGAAKYRKKMGE
-211 HSTRTVYVGGGKGG
+211 HSSRTVYINGG
-225 NGERI
+225 NGGNGGRI

-247 GGGAAGSN
+247 SGGAAGSN
-255 RDIGL
+255 AS
-260 NYAEGSAPSGSNGAS
+260 NSAPSGSNGVS
-275 SAAFDMI
+275 STAFDMI
-282 AKGGGGGI
+282 AKGGDGGT
-290 GGARVKYYDSNIEST
+290 GGRKGEPNT
-305 TVKSVHGA
+305 PGT
-313 DGTSYGNGANGGNG
+313 DGTSYGNGANGGAG
-327 GRGATGLLHPNPSG
+327 GYGKSLFGSSET
-341 PAQPTA
+341 QPTA
-347 GANGWVKILYTGN
+347 GANGWVKILYAGN

-371 ITLRSNKNIFASSK
+371 ITLTSNKNIFVSSK
-385 PGAYIKLKQEI
+385 PGACIKLKQEI

-427 SFTVEKSDDG
+427 SFAIEKSDDG
-437 ESWREYRKYTS
+437 ESWKEYRKYTS

-469 CTITSGTCTVDLT
+469 CTISSGTCTVDLT

-737 EGDEDIIYLVVKREI
+737 EGDEDIIYLVVQREI

-765 NPANSNNPDDYI
+765 NPAKSNNPDDYI

-784 YRTAEKSSGETEI
+784 YSTAEKSSGETEI

-805 KVTAIG
+805 KVTVIG

-848 PNVEIRTGDGTMQGR
+848 PNVEIKTGDGTMQGR

-894 DEQNAVSD
+894 DEQDAVSD
-902 IKLFTGDKY
+902 IKLFTGDKH

-937 MAVVREVSFGG
+937 LAVVREVSFGG

>member
-22 AEVANRVDLDKYQF
+22 AEVANRVDLDKYQL

-80 STDYLLE
+80 NTDYLLE
-87 IGEKYIRVHKNGLYI
+87 ISEKYIRVHKNGLYI
-102 NIEVMTPYTADMLQ
+102 NIELMTPYTADMLQ

-140 RYSDTDWRFADF
+140 RYSETDWRFSDF

-159 DESASLENYSGIS
+159 DESNSLENYSGIS
-172 YTVPGSYIFQ
+172 YTSPGTYLFQ

-190 IDISGA
+190 IDIA
-196 GGGGGGAVKYTRHLE
+196 GGGGGGGGAAKYRKKMGE
-211 HSTRTVYVGGGKGG
+211 HSSRTVYINGG
-225 NGERI
+225 NGGNGGRI

-247 GGGAAGSN
+247 SGGAAGSN
-255 RDIGL
+255 AS
-260 NYAEGSAPSGSNGAS
+260 NSAPSGSNGVS
-275 SAAFDMI
+275 STAFDMI
-282 AKGGGGGI
+282 AKGGDGGT
-290 GGARVKYYDSNIEST
+290 GGRKGEPNT
-305 TVKSVHGA
+305 PGT
-313 DGTSYGNGANGGNG
+313 DGTSYGNGANGGAG
-327 GRGATGLLHPNPSG
+327 GYGKSLFGGSET
-341 PAQPTA
+341 QPTA

-371 ITLRSNKNIFASSK
+371 ITLRSNKKIFASSK

-427 SFTVEKSDDG
+427 SFAIEKSDDG
-437 ESWREYRKYTS
+437 ESWKEYRKYTS

-469 CTITSGTCTVDLT
+469 CTISSGTCTVDLT

-737 EGDEDIIYLVVKREI
+737 EGDEDIIYLVVQREI
-752 NGVTVRNIEYLAK
+752 NGAIVRNIEYLAK
-765 NPANSNNPDDYI
+765 NPAKSNNPDDYI

-784 YRTAEKSSGETEI
+784 YSTAEKSSGETEI

-805 KVTAIG
+805 KVTVIG

-848 PNVEIRTGDGTMQGR
+848 PNVEIKTGDGTMQGR
-863 KKQISNCILRLS
+863 RKQISNCIMRLS

-902 IKLFTGDKY
+902 IKLFTGDKH

-937 MAVVREVSFGG
+937 LAVVREVSFGG

>member
-22 AEVANRVDLDKYQF
+22 AEVANRVDLDKYQL

-80 STDYLLE
+80 NTDYLLE
-87 IGEKYIRVHKNGLYI
+87 IGEKYIRIHKNGLYI

-159 DESASLENYSGIS
+159 DESATLENYSGIS
-172 YTVPGSYIFQ
+172 YTSPGTYQFQ

-190 IDISGA
+190 IDISG
-196 GGGGGGAVKYTRHLE
+196 GGGGGGGDVTYSRHGE
-211 HSTRTVYVGGGKGG
+211 HQTYHYRIKGGNGG

-230 IKTLTLNK
+230 VKTLTLNK
-238 ETSYTITVG
+238 ETSYKISVG
-247 GGGAAGSN
+247 GGGGKGAAKSLGYGGST
-255 RDIGL
+255 G
-260 NYAEGSAPSGSNGAS
+260 AAS
-275 SAAFDMI
+275 SGTDGSISTAFDFV
-282 AKGGGGGI
+282 AKGGGGGK
-290 GGARVKYYDSNIEST
+290 GAARVEYYDSDIEST
-305 TVKSVHGA
+305 TTKGVPGA
-313 DGTSYGNGANGGNG
+313 DGTSYGNGAAG
-327 GRGATGLLHPNPSG
+327 GRGGQGKTGRWDSTKYQ
-341 PAQPTA
+341 APTD
-347 GANGWVKILYTGN
+347 GASGWVKIAYIGN
-360 KELTPSGTQGD
+360 SELTPSGTTGD
-371 ITLRSNKNIFASSK
+371 INLKSNKNIFATSK

-427 SFTVEKSDDG
+427 SFAIEKSDDG
-437 ESWREYRKYTS
+437 ESWKEYRKYTS

-469 CTITSGTCTVDLT
+469 CTISSGTCTVDLT
-482 AMAYNAEGVVKLTEI
+482 AMAYNAEGVVKITEI

-737 EGDEDIIYLVVKREI
+737 EGDEDIIYLVVQREI

-765 NPANSNNPDDYI
+765 NPAKSNNPDDYI

-784 YRTAEKSSGETEI
+784 YSTAEKSSGKTEI

-805 KVTAIG
+805 KVTVIG

-848 PNVEIRTGDGTMQGR
+848 PNVEIKTGDGTMQGR

-894 DEQNAVSD
+894 DEQNVVSN

-937 MAVVREVSFGG
+937 LAVVREVSFGG

>member
-72 LVPFNGAD
+72 LVPFNSTD

-159 DESASLENYSGIS
+159 DESTSLENYSGIS
-172 YTVPGSYIFQ
+172 YTVPGTYQFQ

-190 IDISGA
+190 IDIAGA
-196 GGGGGGAVKYTRHLE
+196 GGGGGGGVRYSKPANHGHHY
-211 HSTRTVYVGGGKGG
+211 YCVGGGAGG

-230 IKTLTLNK
+230 IKTVTLSK
-238 ETSYTITVG
+238 DTSYTVTVGSGGAG
-247 GGGAAGSN
+247 GGGTGSY
-255 RDIGL
+255 GT
-260 NYAEGSAPSGSNGAS
+260 ASNGGDGENSTACGLTGRGGTGGS
-275 SAAFDMI
+275 GGSRVSIDGSYESTRGVQGTTYGA
-282 AKGGGGGI
+282 GGGGI
-290 GGARVKYYDSNIEST
+290 GGVAGTKYKDNAG
-305 TVKSVHGA
+305 KAGA
-313 DGTSYGNGANGGNG
+313 DGWA
-327 GRGATGLLHPNPSG
+327 
-341 PAQPTA
+341 
-347 GANGWVKILYTGN
+347 KILYTGN
-360 KELTPSGTQGD
+360 KELTPSGTTGD
-371 ITLRSNKNIFASSK
+371 ITLTSNKNIFAGSK

-427 SFTVEKSDDG
+427 SFTIEKSDDG
-437 ESWREYRKYTS
+437 ESWKEYRKYTS
-448 KDDYNPSESGS
+448 GNDYNPSESGS

-699 FVRSDGTMAC
+699 FVRSDGSMAC

-765 NPANSNNPDDYI
+765 NPAKSNNPDDYI

-784 YRTAEKSSGETEI
+784 YSTAEKSSGETEI

-805 KVTAIG
+805 KVTVIG

-848 PNVEIRTGDGTMQGR
+848 PNVEIKTGDGTMQGR

-902 IKLFTGDKY
+902 IKLFTGDKH

-937 MAVVREVSFGG
+937 LAVVREVSFGG

>member
-61 ARTKY
+61 ARAKY
-66 SDKACI
+66 NDKACI

-80 STDYLLE
+80 NTDYLLE

-132 KYPVKQLA
+132 KYPVKQFA
-140 RYSDTDWRFADF
+140 RYSDTDWRFTDF
-152 EITDMYF
+152 TITDMYF
-159 DESASLENYSGIS
+159 DESNSLENYSGIS
-172 YTVPGSYIFQ
+172 YTSPGTYQFQ

-190 IDISGA
+190 IDISGG
-196 GGGGGGAVKYTRHLE
+196 GGGGGGAAKYRKNMGE
-211 HSTRTVYVGGGKGG
+211 HSSRTVYIKGG
-225 NGERI
+225 NGGSGGRI

-247 GGGAAGSN
+247 DGGAAGSN
-255 RDIGL
+255 G
-260 NYAEGSAPSGSNGAS
+260 GSSAPSGSNGAS
-275 SAAFDMI
+275 STAFDMI
-282 AKGGGGGI
+282 ARGGGGGA
-290 GGARVKYYDSNIEST
+290 GGRKGEPNT
-305 TVKSVHGA
+305 PGA
-313 DGTSYGNGANGGNG
+313 DGASYGNGANGGAG
-327 GRGATGLLHPNPSG
+327 GYGQFVFVGSET
-341 PAQPTA
+341 QPTA

-371 ITLRSNKNIFASSK
+371 ITLTSDKNIFASSK
-385 PGAYIKLKQEI
+385 PGTYIKLKQEI

-427 SFTVEKSDDG
+427 SFAIEKSDDG
-437 ESWREYRKYTS
+437 ESWKEYRKYTS

-497 TSDSTAKA
+497 ISNSTANA

-520 LWGAWSE
+520 LWGAWSD

-632 CSTVEPLMI
+632 CSAVEPLMI

-737 EGDEDIIYLVVKREI
+737 EGDEDIIYLAVQREI

-765 NPANSNNPDDYI
+765 NPAKSNNPDDYI

-784 YRTAEKSSGETEI
+784 YSTVEKSSGETEI

-805 KVTAIG
+805 KVTVIG

-848 PNVEIRTGDGTMQGR
+848 PNVEIKTGDGTMQGR

-888 MDLMNF
+888 LDLMSF

-902 IKLFTGDKY
+902 IKLFTGDKH

-937 MAVVREVSFGG
+937 LAVVREVSFGG

>member
-22 AEVANRVDLDKYQF
+22 AEVANRVDLDKYQL

-159 DESASLENYSGIS
+159 DESTSLENYSGIS
-172 YTVPGSYIFQ
+172 YTVPGTYQFQ

-190 IDISGA
+190 IDIAGA
-196 GGGGGGAVKYTRHLE
+196 GGGGGGAVTWRRHGE
-211 HSTRTVYVGGGKGG
+211 HQVYNSAAKGG
-225 NGERI
+225 DGGSGERI
-230 IKTLTLNK
+230 IKTLTLTK
-238 ETSYTITVG
+238 GTSYTITVG
-247 GGGAAGSN
+247 GGGSGGAYAYSAGNYEDTTATSGTKGADSTACGLTGRGGGAGGAASRRYGKDGYYSNAGTQGITYGEGGGAAG
-255 RDIGL
+255 
-260 NYAEGSAPSGSNGAS
+260 GAGGTR
-275 SAAFDMI
+275 
-282 AKGGGGGI
+282 KGG
-290 GGARVKYYDSNIEST
+290 V
-305 TVKSVHGA
+305 
-313 DGTSYGNGANGGNG
+313 
-327 GRGATGLLHPNPSG
+327 SG
-341 PAQPTA
+341 KA

-360 KELTPSGTQGD
+360 KELTPSGTTGD
-371 ITLRSNKNIFASSK
+371 ITLTSNKNIFTSSK

-419 ISHGTWSG
+419 ISRGTWSG
-427 SFTVEKSDDG
+427 SFAIEKSDDG

-464 FLRAV
+464 FLRAI

-765 NPANSNNPDDYI
+765 NPAKSNNPDDYI

-784 YRTAEKSSGETEI
+784 YSTAEKSSGETEI

-805 KVTAIG
+805 KVTVIG

-848 PNVEIRTGDGTMQGR
+848 PNVEIKTGDGTMQGR

-902 IKLFTGDKY
+902 IKLFTGDKH

-937 MAVVREVSFGG
+937 LAVVREVSFGG

>member
-22 AEVANRVDLDKYQF
+22 AEVANRVDLDKYQL

-159 DESASLENYSGIS
+159 DESTSLENYSGIS
-172 YTVPGSYIFQ
+172 YTVPGTYQFQ

-190 IDISGA
+190 IDIAGA
-196 GGGGGGAVKYTRHLE
+196 GGGGGGGVRYSKSSNHGHHY
-211 HSTRTVYVGGGKGG
+211 YCVGGGTGG

-230 IKTLTLNK
+230 IKTVTLSK
-238 ETSYTITVG
+238 DTSYTVTVGSGGAGGSGKGSYGTASSGGNGGNSTACGLVGRG
-247 GGGAAGSN
+247 GGGGGGGS
-255 RDIGL
+255 RESSG
-260 NYAEGSAPSGSNGAS
+260 GSYQGTKGTQGATYG
-275 SAAFDMI
+275 A
-282 AKGGGGGI
+282 GGGGI
-290 GGARVKYYDSNIEST
+290 GGIAGTKYKDDSG
-305 TVKSVHGA
+305 K
-313 DGTSYGNGANGGNG
+313 
-327 GRGATGLLHPNPSG
+327 
-341 PAQPTA
+341 A

-360 KELTPSGTQGD
+360 KELTPSATTGN
-371 ITLRSNKNIFASSK
+371 ITLKSNKNIFASSK

-427 SFTVEKSDDG
+427 SFAIEKSDDG
-437 ESWREYRKYTS
+437 ESWKEYRKYTS

-618 TPSKAVPKMQTTRG
+618 TPSKAVTKMQTTRG

-699 FVRSDGTMAC
+699 FVRSDGSMAC

-737 EGDEDIIYLVVKREI
+737 EGDEDIIYLVVQREI

-765 NPANSNNPDDYI
+765 NPAKSNNPDDYI

-784 YRTAEKSSGETEI
+784 YSTAEKSSGETEI

-805 KVTAIG
+805 KVTVIG

-831 AVQHAFIGLPY
+831 PVQHAFIGLPY

-848 PNVEIRTGDGTMQGR
+848 PNVEIKTGDGTMQGR

-894 DEQNAVSD
+894 DEQNVVSN
-902 IKLFTGDKY
+902 IKLFTGDKH

-937 MAVVREVSFGG
+937 LAVVREVSFGG

>member
-22 AEVANRVDLDKYQF
+22 AEVANRVDLDKYQL

-61 ARTKY
+61 VRTKY

-102 NIEVMTPYTADMLQ
+102 NIEVMTPYAADMLQ

-140 RYSDTDWRFADF
+140 RYSETDWRFSDF

-159 DESASLENYSGIS
+159 DESNSLESYSGIS
-172 YTVPGSYIFQ
+172 YTSPGTYLFQ

-190 IDISGA
+190 IDIA
-196 GGGGGGAVKYTRHLE
+196 GGGGGGGGAAKYRKKMGD
-211 HSTRTVYVGGGKGG
+211 HSSRTVYINGG
-225 NGERI
+225 NGGNGGRI

-247 GGGAAGSN
+247 SGGAAGSN
-255 RDIGL
+255 ASIP
-260 NYAEGSAPSGSNGAS
+260 APSGSNGVS
-275 SAAFDMI
+275 STAFGMI
-282 AKGGGGGI
+282 AKGGDGGP
-290 GGARVKYYDSNIEST
+290 GGRKGEPNT
-305 TVKSVHGA
+305 PGT
-313 DGTSYGNGANGGNG
+313 DGTSYGNGANGGAG
-327 GRGATGLLHPNPSG
+327 GYGKSLLGCSET
-341 PAQPTA
+341 QPTA

-371 ITLRSNKNIFASSK
+371 ITLTSNKNIFVSSK
-385 PGAYIKLKQEI
+385 PGACIKLKQEI
-396 ASKTVSTSNGTTE
+396 ASKTVSTRNGTTE

-427 SFTVEKSDDG
+427 SFAIEKSDDG
-437 ESWREYRKYTS
+437 ESWKEYRKYTS

-469 CTITSGTCTVDLT
+469 CTISSGTCTVDLT

-737 EGDEDIIYLVVKREI
+737 EGDEDIIYLVVQREI

-765 NPANSNNPDDYI
+765 NPAKSNNPDDYI

-784 YRTAEKSSGETEI
+784 YSTAEKSSGETEI

-805 KVTAIG
+805 KVTVIG

-848 PNVEIRTGDGTMQGR
+848 PNVEIKTGDGTMQGR

-894 DEQNAVSD
+894 DEQDAVSD
-902 IKLFTGDKY
+902 IKLFTGDKH

-937 MAVVREVSFGG
+937 LAVVREVSFGG

>member
-80 STDYLLE
+80 NTDYLLE

-102 NIEVMTPYTADMLQ
+102 NIEVVTPYTADMLQ

-159 DESASLENYSGIS
+159 DESTSLENYSGIS
-172 YTVPGSYIFQ
+172 YTVPGTYQFQ
-182 PTVTGEYQ
+182 PNVTGEYQ
-190 IDISGA
+190 IDIAGA
-196 GGGGGGAVKYTRHLE
+196 GGGGGGGVRYSNPGNHG
-211 HSTRTVYVGGGKGG
+211 HHYYCVGGGAGG

-230 IKTLTLNK
+230 IKTVTLSK
-238 ETSYTITVG
+238 DTSYTVTVGSGGAG
-247 GGGAAGSN
+247 GGGTGSY
-255 RDIGL
+255 GT
-260 NYAEGSAPSGSNGAS
+260 ASNGGDGENSTACGLTGRGGTGGS
-275 SAAFDMI
+275 GGSRVSIDGSYESTRGVQGTTYGA
-282 AKGGGGGI
+282 GGGGI
-290 GGARVKYYDSNIEST
+290 GGVAGTKYKDNAG
-305 TVKSVHGA
+305 KAGA
-313 DGTSYGNGANGGNG
+313 DGWA
-327 GRGATGLLHPNPSG
+327 
-341 PAQPTA
+341 
-347 GANGWVKILYTGN
+347 KILYTGN
-360 KELTPSGTQGD
+360 KELTPSGTTGD
-371 ITLRSNKNIFASSK
+371 ITLTSNKNIFAGSK

-427 SFTVEKSDDG
+427 SFAIEKSDDG
-437 ESWREYRKYTS
+437 ESWKEYRKYTS

-538 QDRLCFGGTKKQPYM
+538 QDRLCFGGTKKQPHM

-608 EWTVSGSDTV
+608 EWAVSGSDTV

-737 EGDEDIIYLVVKREI
+737 EGDEDIIYLVVQREI

-765 NPANSNNPDDYI
+765 NPAKSNNPDDYI

-784 YRTAEKSSGETEI
+784 YSTAEKSSGETEI

-805 KVTAIG
+805 KVTVIG

-848 PNVEIRTGDGTMQGR
+848 PNVEIKTGDGTMQGR

-937 MAVVREVSFGG
+937 LAVVREVSLGG

>member
-22 AEVANRVDLDKYQF
+22 AEVANRVDLDKYQL

-102 NIEVMTPYTADMLQ
+102 NIEVVTPYTADMLQ

-159 DESASLENYSGIS
+159 DESTSLENYSGIS
-172 YTVPGSYIFQ
+172 YTVPGSYQFQ

-190 IDISGA
+190 IDIAGA
-196 GGGGGGAVKYTRHLE
+196 GGGGGGGLTYTRRGE
-211 HSTRTVYVGGGKGG
+211 HQTYRYCVGGGDGG
-225 NGERI
+225 SGERI
-230 IKTLTLNK
+230 IKTVTLTK
-238 ETSYTITVG
+238 GTSYAITVG
-247 GGGAAGSN
+247 SGGADGGHKGSYGTASSGGDGGNSAACGLTGRGGTGGGGGS
-255 RDIGL
+255 RESID
-260 NYAEGSAPSGSNGAS
+260 GSYQNTKGAQG
-275 SAAFDMI
+275 ATYGA
-282 AKGGGGGI
+282 GGGGI
-290 GGARVKYYDSNIEST
+290 GGVAGTKYKDSNG
-305 TVKSVHGA
+305 K
-313 DGTSYGNGANGGNG
+313 
-327 GRGATGLLHPNPSG
+327 
-341 PAQPTA
+341 A

-371 ITLRSNKNIFASSK
+371 ITLTSNKNIFVSSK

-396 ASKTVSTSNGTTE
+396 ASKTVSISNGTTE

-419 ISHGTWSG
+419 ISHGTWAG
-427 SFTVEKSDDG
+427 SFTIEKSDDG
-437 ESWREYRKYTS
+437 ETWKEYRKYTS
-448 KDDYNPSESGS
+448 KSDYNPSESGS

-683 QIVDSAYKQE
+683 QIVDSTYKQE

-699 FVRSDGTMAC
+699 FVRSNGTMAC

-765 NPANSNNPDDYI
+765 NPAKSNNPDDYI

-784 YRTAEKSSGETEI
+784 YSTAEKSSGETEI

-805 KVTAIG
+805 KVTVIG

-848 PNVEIRTGDGTMQGR
+848 PNVEIKTGDGTMQGR

-902 IKLFTGDKY
+902 IKLFTGDKH

-937 MAVVREVSFGG
+937 LAVVREVSFGG

>member
-1 MASGLTPYY
+1 MASGLTSYY

-22 AEVANRVDLDKYQF
+22 AEVANRVDLDKYQL

-87 IGEKYIRVHKNGLYI
+87 LGEKYIRVHKNGLYI

-159 DESASLENYSGIS
+159 DESTSLENYSGIS
-172 YTVPGSYIFQ
+172 YTVPGTYQFQ

-190 IDISGA
+190 IDIAGA
-196 GGGGGGAVKYTRHLE
+196 GGVKYSKPSNHGHHYYCVGGGA
-211 HSTRTVYVGGGKGG
+211 GG

-230 IKTLTLNK
+230 IKTVTLSK
-238 ETSYTITVG
+238 DTSYTVTVGSGGAGGSGKGSYGTASSGGNGGNSTACGLVGRG
-247 GGGAAGSN
+247 GGGGGGGS
-255 RDIGL
+255 RESSG
-260 NYAEGSAPSGSNGAS
+260 GSYQGTKGTQGATYG
-275 SAAFDMI
+275 A
-282 AKGGGGGI
+282 GGGGI
-290 GGARVKYYDSNIEST
+290 GGIAGTKYNDNAGKT
-305 TVKSVHGA
+305 
-313 DGTSYGNGANGGNG
+313 
-327 GRGATGLLHPNPSG
+327 
-341 PAQPTA
+341 

-371 ITLRSNKNIFASSK
+371 ITLKSNKNIFASSK

-427 SFTVEKSDDG
+427 SFAIEKSDDG
-437 ESWREYRKYTS
+437 ESWKEYRKYTS

-469 CTITSGTCTVDLT
+469 CTISSGTCTVDLT

-632 CSTVEPLMI
+632 CSNVEPLMI

-709 LSYIMEQKVYAWSTI
+709 LSYVMEQKVYAWSTI

-737 EGDEDIIYLVVKREI
+737 EGDEDIIYLVVQREI
-752 NGVTVRNIEYLAK
+752 NGAIVRNIEYLAK
-765 NPANSNNPDDYI
+765 NPAKSNNPDDYI

-784 YRTAEKSSGETEI
+784 YSTAEKSSGETEI
-797 DAAELAGE
+797 DAAELADE
-805 KVTAIG
+805 KVTVIG
-811 DGRMYSGLTVSQ
+811 DGRVYSGLTVSQ

-848 PNVEIRTGDGTMQGR
+848 PNVEIKTGDGTMQGR

-902 IKLFTGDKY
+902 IKLFTGDKH

-937 MAVVREVSFGG
+937 LAVVREVSFGG

>member
-22 AEVANRVDLDKYQF
+22 AEVANRVDLDKYQL

-61 ARTKY
+61 VRTKY

-122 SADTMFIASG
+122 SADIMFIASG

-159 DESASLENYSGIS
+159 DESNSLESYSGIS
-172 YTVPGSYIFQ
+172 YTSPGTYLFQ

-190 IDISGA
+190 IDIA
-196 GGGGGGAVKYTRHLE
+196 GGGGGGGGAAKYRKKMGE
-211 HSTRTVYVGGGKGG
+211 HSSRTVYINGG
-225 NGERI
+225 NGGNGGRI

-247 GGGAAGSN
+247 SGGAAGSN
-255 RDIGL
+255 AS
-260 NYAEGSAPSGSNGAS
+260 NSAPSGSNGVS
-275 SAAFDMI
+275 STAFDMI
-282 AKGGGGGI
+282 AKGGDGGT
-290 GGARVKYYDSNIEST
+290 GGRKGEPNT
-305 TVKSVHGA
+305 PGT
-313 DGTSYGNGANGGNG
+313 DGTSYGNGANGGAG
-327 GRGATGLLHPNPSG
+327 GYGKSLFGSSET
-341 PAQPTA
+341 QPTA
-347 GANGWVKILYTGN
+347 GANGWIKILYAGN
-360 KELTPSGTQGD
+360 KELTPSGTQGN
-371 ITLRSNKNIFASSK
+371 ITLKSNKNIFANSK

-396 ASKTVSTSNGTTE
+396 ASATVSTSNGTTE

-427 SFTVEKSDDG
+427 SFAIEKSDDG
-437 ESWREYRKYTS
+437 ESWKEYRKYTS

-469 CTITSGTCTVDLT
+469 CTISSGTCTVDLT
-482 AMAYNAEGVVKLTEI
+482 AMAYSAEGVVKLTEI

-737 EGDEDIIYLVVKREI
+737 EGDEDIIYLVVQREI

-765 NPANSNNPDDYI
+765 NPAKSNNPDDYI

-784 YRTAEKSSGETEI
+784 YSTAEKSSGKTEI

-805 KVTAIG
+805 KVTVIG

-848 PNVEIRTGDGTMQGR
+848 PNVEIKTGDGTMQGR

-894 DEQNAVSD
+894 DEQNVVSN

-937 MAVVREVSFGG
+937 LAVVREVSFGG

>member
-80 STDYLLE
+80 NTDYLLE

-159 DESASLENYSGIS
+159 DESTSLENYSGIS
-172 YTVPGSYIFQ
+172 YTVPGTYQFQ

-190 IDISGA
+190 IDIAGA
-196 GGGGGGAVKYTRHLE
+196 GGGGGGGVKYSKPSNHG
-211 HSTRTVYVGGGKGG
+211 HHYYCVGGGAGG

-230 IKTLTLNK
+230 IKTVTLSK
-238 ETSYTITVG
+238 GTSYTVIVGSGGAGGSGKDSYGTASSGGNGGNSTACGLVGRG
-247 GGGAAGSN
+247 GGGGGGGS
-255 RDIGL
+255 RESSG
-260 NYAEGSAPSGSNGAS
+260 GSYQGTKGTQGATYG
-275 SAAFDMI
+275 A
-282 AKGGGGGI
+282 GGGGI
-290 GGARVKYYDSNIEST
+290 GGIAGTKYNDN
-305 TVKSVHGA
+305 
-313 DGTSYGNGANGGNG
+313 
-327 GRGATGLLHPNPSG
+327 SG
-341 PAQPTA
+341 KA

-371 ITLRSNKNIFASSK
+371 ITLTSNKNIFVSSK
-385 PGAYIKLKQEI
+385 PGACIKLKQEI

-427 SFTVEKSDDG
+427 SFTIEKSDDG
-437 ESWREYRKYTS
+437 ESWKEYRKYTS

-538 QDRLCFGGTKKQPYM
+538 QDRLCFGGTKKLPYM

-737 EGDEDIIYLVVKREI
+737 EGDEDIIYLVVQREI

-765 NPANSNNPDDYI
+765 NPAKSNNPDDYI

-784 YRTAEKSSGETEI
+784 YSTAEKSSGETEI

-805 KVTAIG
+805 KVTVIG

-842 RSIVEL
+842 RSVVEL
-848 PNVEIRTGDGTMQGR
+848 PNVEIKTGDGTMQGR

-902 IKLFTGDKY
+902 IKLFTGDKH

-937 MAVVREVSFGG
+937 LAVVREVSFGG

>member
-80 STDYLLE
+80 NTDYLLE

-159 DESASLENYSGIS
+159 DESTTLENYSGIS
-172 YTVPGSYIFQ
+172 YTVPGTYQFQ

-190 IDISGA
+190 IDIAGA
-196 GGGGGGAVKYTRHLE
+196 GGGGGGGVRYSKPRE
-211 HSTRTVYVGGGKGG
+211 HGHTYYCVGGGTGG
-225 NGERI
+225 SGERI
-230 IKTLTLNK
+230 INTVTLTK
-238 ETSYTITVG
+238 GTSYTIIVGSGGAG
-247 GGGAAGSN
+247 GGGTGSY
-255 RDIGL
+255 GT
-260 NYAEGSAPSGSNGAS
+260 ASNGGNGGNSTACGLTGRGGTGGS
-275 SAAFDMI
+275 GGSRVSIDGSYENTRGVQGTTYGA
-282 AKGGGGGI
+282 GGGGI
-290 GGARVKYYDSNIEST
+290 GGVAGTKYKDNAG
-305 TVKSVHGA
+305 KAGA
-313 DGTSYGNGANGGNG
+313 DGWA
-327 GRGATGLLHPNPSG
+327 
-341 PAQPTA
+341 
-347 GANGWVKILYTGN
+347 KILYTGN
-360 KELTPSGTQGD
+360 KELTPSGTTGD
-371 ITLRSNKNIFASSK
+371 ITLTSNKNIFAGSK
-385 PGAYIKLKQEI
+385 AGAYIKLKQEV

-427 SFTVEKSDDG
+427 SFTIEKSDDG
-437 ESWREYRKYTS
+437 ESWKEYRKYTS
-448 KDDYNPSESGS
+448 GNDYNPSESGS

-699 FVRSDGTMAC
+699 FVRSDGSMAC

-765 NPANSNNPDDYI
+765 NPAKSNNPDDYI

-784 YRTAEKSSGETEI
+784 YSTAEKSSGETEI

-805 KVTAIG
+805 KVTVIG
-811 DGRMYSGLTVSQ
+811 DGRMYSGLAVSQ

-848 PNVEIRTGDGTMQGR
+848 PNVEIKTGDGTMQGR

-902 IKLFTGDKY
+902 IKLFTGDKH
-911 MTLPIGGFNNEGR
+911 MTLPIGGFNNEGK

-937 MAVVREVSFGG
+937 LAVVREVSFGG

>member
-36 AVLQA
+36 AVLRA

-80 STDYLLE
+80 NTDYLLE

-159 DESASLENYSGIS
+159 DESTSLENYSGIS
-172 YTVPGSYIFQ
+172 YTVPGTYQFQ

-190 IDISGA
+190 IDIAGA
-196 GGGGGGAVKYTRHLE
+196 GGGGGGAVKWKVHRGHRAYDWTA
-211 HSTRTVYVGGGKGG
+211 KGG
-225 NGERI
+225 DGGSGERI
-230 IKTLTLNK
+230 IKTITLSK

-247 GGGAAGSN
+247 GGGSGGAYAYSADNYEDTTATSGTKGADSTACGLTGRGGGAGGAASRRYGQDGYYSNAGTQGITYGEGGGAAG
-255 RDIGL
+255 
-260 NYAEGSAPSGSNGAS
+260 GAGGTR
-275 SAAFDMI
+275 
-282 AKGGGGGI
+282 KGG
-290 GGARVKYYDSNIEST
+290 V
-305 TVKSVHGA
+305 
-313 DGTSYGNGANGGNG
+313 
-327 GRGATGLLHPNPSG
+327 SG
-341 PAQPTA
+341 KA

-371 ITLRSNKNIFASSK
+371 ITLSSNKNIFTNSK
-385 PGAYIKLKQEI
+385 PGAYIELKQEI

-427 SFTVEKSDDG
+427 SFAIEKSDDG
-437 ESWREYRKYTS
+437 ESWKEYRKYTS
-448 KDDYNPSESGS
+448 EDDYNPSESGS

-469 CTITSGTCTVDLT
+469 CTISSGTCTVDLT

-520 LWGAWSE
+520 LWGAWNE

-576 DSAVALAFVSRKQF
+576 DSAVALAFISRKQF

-699 FVRSDGTMAC
+699 FVRSDGSMAC

-724 ETQGKIEAVAAVQ
+724 ETQGKIETVAAVQ
-737 EGDEDIIYLVVKREI
+737 EGDEDIIYLVVQREI

-765 NPANSNNPDDYI
+765 NPAKSNNPDDYI

-784 YRTAEKSSGETEI
+784 YSTAEKSSGETEI

-805 KVTAIG
+805 KVTVIG

-848 PNVEIRTGDGTMQGR
+848 PNVEIKTGDGTMQGR

-902 IKLFTGDKY
+902 IKLFTGDKH

-937 MAVVREVSFGG
+937 LAVVREVSFGG

>member
-140 RYSDTDWRFADF
+140 RYSDTDWRFTDF
-152 EITDMYF
+152 TITDMYF
-159 DESASLENYSGIS
+159 DEQNSLESYSGIS
-172 YTVPGSYIFQ
+172 YTSPGTYQFQ

-190 IDISGA
+190 IDMSGS

-238 ETSYTITVG
+238 ETSYAITVG

-255 RDIGL
+255 RNIGS
-260 NYAEGSAPSGSNGAS
+260 NHAEGSAPSGSNGAS
-275 SAAFDMI
+275 STAFDMI

-290 GGARVKYYDSNIEST
+290 GGARVGYYDSDIET
-305 TVKSVHGA
+305 TAIKSVHGA

-371 ITLRSNKNIFASSK
+371 ITLTSNKNIFASSK

-396 ASKTVSTSNGTTE
+396 ASKTVSASNGTTE

-419 ISHGTWSG
+419 ISHGTWEG
-427 SFTVEKSDDG
+427 SFTIEKSDDG
-437 ESWREYRKYTS
+437 ESWKEYRKYTS
-448 KDDYNPSESGS
+448 KSDYNPSESGS

-618 TPSKAVPKMQTTRG
+618 TPAKVVPKMQTTRG
-632 CSTVEPLMI
+632 CSNVEPLMI

-699 FVRSDGTMAC
+699 FVRSDGSMAC

-724 ETQGKIEAVAAVQ
+724 ETQGKVEAVAAVQ

-765 NPANSNNPDDYI
+765 NPAKSNNPDDYI

-784 YRTAEKSSGETEI
+784 YSTAEKSSGETEI

-805 KVTAIG
+805 KVTVIG
-811 DGRMYSGLTVSQ
+811 DGRMYSGLTVSE

-902 IKLFTGDKY
+902 IKLFTGDKH

-937 MAVVREVSFGG
+937 LAVVREVSFGG

>member
-22 AEVANRVDLDKYQF
+22 AEVANRVDLDKYQL

-61 ARTKY
+61 VRTKY

-122 SADTMFIASG
+122 SADIMFIASG

-159 DESASLENYSGIS
+159 DESNSLESYSGIS
-172 YTVPGSYIFQ
+172 YTVPGTYQFQ

-190 IDISGA
+190 IDIAGA
-196 GGGGGGAVKYTRHLE
+196 GGGGGGGVKYSKPRE
-211 HSTRTVYVGGGKGG
+211 HGYSRYCVGGGAGG

-230 IKTLTLNK
+230 IKTVTLSK
-238 ETSYTITVG
+238 DTSYTVTVGSGGAGGSGKGDYGTASSGGNGGNSTACGLIGRGGTG
-247 GGGAAGSN
+247 GGGGS
-255 RDIGL
+255 REAIDG
-260 NYAEGSAPSGSNGAS
+260 NYQNTKGMQGATYG
-275 SAAFDMI
+275 A
-282 AKGGGGGI
+282 GGGGI
-290 GGARVKYYDSNIEST
+290 GGIAGT
-305 TVKSVHGA
+305 TYKDNAGK
-313 DGTSYGNGANGGNG
+313 
-327 GRGATGLLHPNPSG
+327 
-341 PAQPTA
+341 A

-371 ITLRSNKNIFASSK
+371 ITLTSNKNIFASSK

-437 ESWREYRKYTS
+437 ESWKEYRKYTS
-448 KDDYNPSESGS
+448 KGDYNPSESGS

-469 CTITSGTCTVDLT
+469 CTISSGTCTVDLT

-765 NPANSNNPDDYI
+765 NPAKSNNPDDYI

-784 YRTAEKSSGETEI
+784 YSTAEKSSGATEI
-797 DAAELAGE
+797 DVAELVGE
-805 KVTAIG
+805 KVAVIG
-811 DGRMYSGLTVSQ
+811 DGRVYSGLTVSQ

-848 PNVEIRTGDGTMQGR
+848 PNVEIKTGDGTMQGR

-937 MAVVREVSFGG
+937 LAVVREVSFGG

>member
-22 AEVANRVDLDKYQF
+22 AEVANRVDLDKYQL

-80 STDYLLE
+80 NTDYLLE
-87 IGEKYIRVHKNGLYI
+87 ISEKYIRVHKNGLYI
-102 NIEVMTPYTADMLQ
+102 NIELMTPYTADMLQ

-140 RYSDTDWRFADF
+140 RYSETDWRFSDF

-159 DESASLENYSGIS
+159 DESNSLENHSGIS
-172 YTVPGSYIFQ
+172 YTSPGTYLFQ

-190 IDISGA
+190 IDIA
-196 GGGGGGAVKYTRHLE
+196 GGGGGGGGAAKYRKKMGE
-211 HSTRTVYVGGGKGG
+211 HSSRTVYINGG
-225 NGERI
+225 NGGNGGRI

-247 GGGAAGSN
+247 SGGAAGSN
-255 RDIGL
+255 AS
-260 NYAEGSAPSGSNGAS
+260 NSAPSGSNGVS
-275 SAAFDMI
+275 STAFDMI
-282 AKGGGGGI
+282 AKGGDGGT
-290 GGARVKYYDSNIEST
+290 GGRKGEPNT
-305 TVKSVHGA
+305 PGT
-313 DGTSYGNGANGGNG
+313 DGTSYGNGANGGAG
-327 GRGATGLLHPNPSG
+327 GYGKSLFGSSET
-341 PAQPTA
+341 QPTA
-347 GANGWVKILYTGN
+347 GANGWVKILYAGN

-371 ITLRSNKNIFASSK
+371 ITLTSNKNIFVSSK
-385 PGAYIKLKQEI
+385 PGACIKLKQEI

-427 SFTVEKSDDG
+427 SFAIEKSDDG
-437 ESWREYRKYTS
+437 ESWKEYRKYTS

-469 CTITSGTCTVDLT
+469 CTISSGTCTVDLT

-737 EGDEDIIYLVVKREI
+737 EGDEDIIYLVVQREI

-765 NPANSNNPDDYI
+765 NPAKSNNPDDYI

-784 YRTAEKSSGETEI
+784 YSTAEKSSGETEI

-805 KVTAIG
+805 KVTVIG

-848 PNVEIRTGDGTMQGR
+848 PNVEIKTGDGTMQGR

-894 DEQNAVSD
+894 DEQDAVSD
-902 IKLFTGDKY
+902 IKLFTGDKH

-937 MAVVREVSFGG
+937 LAVVREVSFGG

>member
-66 SDKACI
+66 NDKACI

-159 DESASLENYSGIS
+159 DEQNSLESYSGIS
-172 YTVPGSYIFQ
+172 YTSPGTYQFQ

-190 IDISGA
+190 IDISGG
-196 GGGGGGAVKYTRHLE
+196 GGGGGGAAQYRVKSGE
-211 HSTRTVYVGGGKGG
+211 HSSRLIYITGGKGG

-238 ETSYTITVG
+238 ETSYTISVG

-255 RDIGL
+255 GG
-260 NYAEGSAPSGSNGAS
+260 NSAPSGSNGAS
-275 SAAFDMI
+275 SAAFGMI
-282 AKGGGGGI
+282 AKGGGGGT
-290 GGARVKYYDSNIEST
+290 GGRKGEPNT
-305 TVKSVHGA
+305 P
-313 DGTSYGNGANGGNG
+313 DGTSYGNGANGGAG
-327 GRGATGLLHPNPSG
+327 GYGKSFLGSSET
-341 PAQPTA
+341 QPTA

-371 ITLRSNKNIFASSK
+371 ITLKSNKNIFASNK
-385 PGAYIKLKQEI
+385 PGAFIKLKQEI
-396 ASKTVSTSNGTTE
+396 ASKTVSTSNGNTE

-427 SFTVEKSDDG
+427 SFAIEKSDDG
-437 ESWREYRKYTS
+437 ESWKEYRKYTS

-737 EGDEDIIYLVVKREI
+737 EGDEDIIYLVVQREI

-765 NPANSNNPDDYI
+765 NPAKSNNPDDYI

-784 YRTAEKSSGETEI
+784 YSTAEKSSGATEI
-797 DAAELAGE
+797 DVAELAGE
-805 KVTAIG
+805 KVAVIG
-811 DGRMYSGLTVSQ
+811 DGRVYSGLTVSQ

-848 PNVEIRTGDGTMQGR
+848 PNVEIKTGDGTMQGR

-888 MDLMNF
+888 LDLMNF

-902 IKLFTGDKY
+902 IKLFTGDKH

-937 MAVVREVSFGG
+937 LAVVREVSFGG